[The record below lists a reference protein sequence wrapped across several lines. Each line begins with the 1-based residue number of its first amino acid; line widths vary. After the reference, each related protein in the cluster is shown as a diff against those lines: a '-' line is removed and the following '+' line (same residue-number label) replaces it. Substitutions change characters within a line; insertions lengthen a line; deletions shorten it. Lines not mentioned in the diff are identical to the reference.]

1 MEKVTHVFVNEACL
15 LIVLEIRNID
25 FAEEEKNVI
34 FLKQNG
40 TVESFAYKSTIDSNL
55 SLKSTSM

>member
-40 TVESFAYKSTIDSNL
+40 TVESFAHKSTIDSNL